1 MSAVQDNLSRG
12 GAALLGAL
20 RAADG
25 VFAPERLDGVR
36 HPALIA
42 TLLLA
47 LTLAL
52 LAIFNLRQGFD
63 IFNFVHAD
71 SLYPVQMLDFG
82 LLEFRP
88 PPPNRLFP
96 DVALHW
102 LAQPFLP
109 DPLMQKL
116 AVGAMLFAATLFFTA
131 MVKGKLALALLAAIL
146 VSSGFEV
153 LVSAT
158 HYSLPLLVLLY
169 QAARGPW
176 QVPVLFAL
184 TFVNPLVLLPLA
196 FLLVD
201 KDRAS
206 AHGWRA
212 LAVLAGLALST
223 LYSEFSVTIVQI
235 VALFPFWYGG
245 VWLARRLRLQH
256 LAAAALCVL
265 LPLAAL
271 AGLVH
276 ARYALP
282 VAASVLVLMFPTRR
296 AAFDW
301 RALAFPVL
309 AVAIFAA
316 TADWRRHDR
325 LQAAYDCL
333 AEELSSR
340 NITVIAAGHWTA
352 TPLYF
357 AAKKAGLTL
366 TITQTDFARNISHPW
381 MAPHDFYGE
390 RTHWAVR
397 DDDTCALIDTSAT
410 YCGQASVAQ
419 VAESVPVCGVFNL
432 YRYETMV
439 PEHHVARPAGKIEA
453 IGHNLMHYVGVVA
466 ARLR

>member
-1 MSAVQDNLSRG
+1 MSAAQGILPRG
-12 GAALLGAL
+12 GVLLAALRRVDGAL
-20 RAADG
+20 
-25 VFAPERLDGVR
+25 APERLDGVR
-36 HPALIA
+36 HGALVA

-52 LAIFNLRQGFD
+52 LAAFNLRHGFD
-63 IFNFVHAD
+63 MFDFVHAD

-109 DPLMQKL
+109 DPLAQKL
-116 AVGAMLFAATLFFTA
+116 AVGAALFAATLFFTA
-131 MVKGKLALALLAAIL
+131 MVKGPLALALLAAIL
-146 VSSGFEV
+146 VSNGFEV

-169 QAARGPW
+169 QMARGGRW

-184 TFVNPLVLLPLA
+184 TFVNPLILLPLA
-196 FLLVD
+196 FLLVAP
-201 KDRAS
+201 DRVS
-206 AHGWRA
+206 AHGMRA
-212 LAVLAGLALST
+212 LAVLAALALNT

-235 VALFPFWYGG
+235 VALFPFWYAG
-245 VWLARRLRLQH
+245 VWLARRLGLKH
-256 LAAAALCVL
+256 LTAASICVL

-276 ARYALP
+276 ARYAVP
-282 VAASVLVLMFPTRR
+282 VAASVLVLMFPMRR

-301 RALAFPVL
+301 RALAFPLL

-333 AEELSSR
+333 ADELAAR
-340 NITVIAAGHWTA
+340 GIPVIAAGHWTA
-352 TPLYF
+352 KPLYF
-357 AAKKAGLTL
+357 AAKKAGLKL
-366 TITQTDFARNISHPW
+366 TITQTDFDRNISHPW
-381 MAPHDFYGE
+381 MAPHAFYGE
-390 RTHWAVR
+390 KTHWAVR
-397 DDDTCALIDTSAT
+397 DDDTCALIDPSAT
-410 YCGQASVAQ
+410 YCGQASVAA
-419 VAESVPVCGVFNL
+419 VAETVPVCGVFEL

-453 IGHNLMHYVGVVA
+453 IGHNLMHYAGVVT

>member
-1 MSAVQDNLSRG
+1 MSAAQGNLSRG
-12 GAALLGAL
+12 GAVLLGAL
-20 RAADG
+20 RAADSA
-25 VFAPERLDGVR
+25 VAPQRLDGAR
-36 HPALIA
+36 HRALVA

-47 LTLAL
+47 LTLML
-52 LAIFNLRQGFD
+52 LAIFNLRHGFD
-63 IFNFVHAD
+63 MFNFVHAD

-109 DPLMQKL
+109 DPLTQKL
-116 AVGAMLFAATLFFTA
+116 AVGAVLFAATLFFTA
-131 MVKGKLALALLAAIL
+131 MIKGKLALALLAAIL

-169 QAARGPW
+169 QAMRGRW
-176 QVPVLFAL
+176 QVAALFAL
-184 TFVNPLVLLPLA
+184 TFVNPLILLPLA

-201 KDRAS
+201 EGRAS
-206 AHGWRA
+206 VHGWRA
-212 LAVLAGLALST
+212 LAVLAALALNT
-223 LYSEFSVTIVQI
+223 LYSEFSLTIVQI

-245 VWLARRLRLQH
+245 VWLARRLGLQH

-271 AGLVH
+271 AGLVE

-282 VAASVLVLMFPTRR
+282 VAGSVLVLTFPTRR
-296 AAFDW
+296 ATFDW
-301 RALAFPVL
+301 RAPAFAVL

-333 AEELSSR
+333 AAELASR
-340 NITVIAAGHWTA
+340 DIAVIAAGHWTA
-352 TPLYF
+352 KPLYF

-366 TITQTDFARNISHPW
+366 TIAQTDFARNISHPW
-381 MAPHDFYGE
+381 MAPHAFYGE

-397 DDDTCALIDTSAT
+397 DDDTCSLIDPSAT
-410 YCGQASVAQ
+410 YCGQASM
-419 VAESVPVCGVFNL
+419 AELAETVPVCGVFDL

-439 PEHHVARPAGKIEA
+439 PAHHVARPAGKIEA
-453 IGHNLMHYVGVVA
+453 ISHNFIHYAGVVA